1 MAIRIE
7 RPKTASVIFIKPPLP
22 MGRNRTRPTSRFRWW
37 KQAARP
43 TKSADVPSPLVLS
56 GRRTRRR
63 QVVFFF
69 NPGSRLRR
77 ADGDLPDNYPR
88 SFPLGINPAPV
99 ELLENCKSPE
109 NILQGLFYSF
119 AGEGKSVS
127 SKRGRLR
134 GASVQKPNR
143 FQCGLRAYR
152 L

>member
-1 MAIRIE
+1 MVETGGEADKVSRCSESFCIE
-7 RPKTASVIFIKPPLP
+7 RKVHTA
-22 MGRNRTRPTSRFRWW
+22 
-37 KQAARP
+37 AA
-43 TKSADVPSPLVLS
+43 S
-56 GRRTRRR
+56 G
-63 QVVFFF
+63 VFF

-77 ADGDLPDNYPR
+77 ADGDLQDDYPR

-109 NILQGLFYSF
+109 NILRGLFYSF
-119 AGEGKSVS
+119 AGEGKSVN